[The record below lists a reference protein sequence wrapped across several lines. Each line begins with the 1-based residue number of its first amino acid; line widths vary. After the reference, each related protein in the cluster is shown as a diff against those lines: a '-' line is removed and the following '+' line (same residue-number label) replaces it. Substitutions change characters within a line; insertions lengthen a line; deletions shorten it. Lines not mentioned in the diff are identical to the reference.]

1 MMTTSLL
8 NTLLACGVALAI
20 PGLIN
25 RVRAR
30 LAGRKGIRFAQLT
43 FALAFAFYDVRLLLR
58 KGAVYS
64 PTVSALFRAAP
75 AVYLGAAFTALLFIP
90 VGDLAPLLSFDG
102 DLICFAYLLALGR
115 FALILAALDTGSSF
129 EGMGASREALY
140 GALAEPALLFAG
152 ATLALVCGFTSMAE
166 VKGFVSMSGMHT
178 AVVLLLT
185 AYVLLKLVFVESGRV
200 PVDDPRT
207 HLELTMIHEVMCLD
221 YCGID
226 LAMIKIAGW
235 FKTAALAL
243 LAANTAL
250 MAFDCRWWTAAP
262 LAVLLTGAAVGVVES
277 TRARNKLVRN
287 TTFLLTLAALAALVF
302 FTGYLLQSDI
312 EIR

>member
-30 LAGRKGIRFAQLT
+30 LAGRKGIRFAQHL
-43 FALAFAFYDVRLLLR
+43 YDVRLLLR

-102 DLICFAYLLALGR
+102 DLVCFAYLLALGR

-152 ATLALVCGFTSMAE
+152 ATLALVCGCTSFADLTA
-166 VKGFVSMSGMHT
+166 GALSVSMSGMHT

-243 LAANTAL
+243 LATDTAL

>member
-1 MMTTSLL
+1 M
-8 NTLLACGVALAI
+8 
-20 PGLIN
+20 
-25 RVRAR
+25 
-30 LAGRKGIRFAQLT
+30 
-43 FALAFAFYDVRLLLR
+43 
-58 KGAVYS
+58 
-64 PTVSALFRAAP
+64 
-75 AVYLGAAFTALLFIP
+75 
-90 VGDLAPLLSFDG
+90 
-102 DLICFAYLLALGR
+102 
-115 FALILAALDTGSSF
+115 
-129 EGMGASREALY
+129 
-140 GALAEPALLFAG
+140 
-152 ATLALVCGFTSMAE
+152 
-166 VKGFVSMSGMHT
+166 SMSGMHT

>member
-1 MMTTSLL
+1 MLAMIL
-8 NTLLACGVALAI
+8 NTLLMLAVAVSITGV
-20 PGLIN
+20 IN
-25 RVRAR
+25 RTRAV
-30 LAGRKGIRFAQLT
+30 LAGRKGLRFFQHLFDAK
-43 FALAFAFYDVRLLLR
+43 VLLG

-64 PTVSALFRAAP
+64 PTTGILFRLAP
-75 AVYLGAAFTALLFIP
+75 CVCLASSLAAFLFIP
-90 VGDLAPLLSFDG
+90 VADLDPLLSFDG
-102 DLICFAYLLALGR
+102 DVVMVAYLLALSR
-115 FALILAALDTGSSF
+115 VSLILAALDTGSSF

-140 GALAEPALLFAG
+140 GALIEPAIMLSM
-152 ATLALVCGFTSMAE
+152 ATLAMLSGYTSLADI
-166 VKGFVSMSGMHT
+166 FST
-178 AVVLLLT
+178 ARSLDVNLTIVVLLA
-185 AYVLLKLVFVESGRV
+185 AYVFIKIMFVEAGRV